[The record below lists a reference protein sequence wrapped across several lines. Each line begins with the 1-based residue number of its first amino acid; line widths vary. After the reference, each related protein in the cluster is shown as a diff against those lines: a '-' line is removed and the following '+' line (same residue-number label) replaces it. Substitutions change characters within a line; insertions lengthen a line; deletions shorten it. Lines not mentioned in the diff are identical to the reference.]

1 MTVVYYFH
9 DIFAHQSWLTE
20 IDVAAQPLPTGD
32 PRGPDFTDNSNV
44 CPLYYILEEL
54 TVNFA
59 YVPKSG
65 HWPTG
70 LPTGLYTLANKIST
84 EKTILTNMLLTILA
98 GQ

>member
-1 MTVVYYFH
+1 MTSPVTYTV
-9 DIFAHQSWLTE
+9 
-20 IDVAAQPLPTGD
+20 
-32 PRGPDFTDNSNV
+32 
-44 CPLYYILEEL
+44 LEEL

-84 EKTILTNMLLTILA
+84 EKTILTLVPTHIGWTMNIEQAAIVFLYL
-98 GQ
+98 GFQSQ